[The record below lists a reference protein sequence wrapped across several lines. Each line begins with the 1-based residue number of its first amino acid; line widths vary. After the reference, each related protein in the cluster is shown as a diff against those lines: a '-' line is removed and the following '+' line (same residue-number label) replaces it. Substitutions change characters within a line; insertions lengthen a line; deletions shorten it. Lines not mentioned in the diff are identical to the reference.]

1 MAKGDKKDE
10 KKTSP
15 KAYLDNLGYA
25 MDLINSD
32 PSLQEWI
39 IRVRKYMKKND
50 NQVPTAYAL
59 KGLKEGIEW
68 FDKFNADQEDA
79 RMEQADPAR
88 KLDFERS
95 VQLKRDTIQASA
107 QVLGVTL
114 EEGFLDTLAL
124 DARLDNLTESEISE
138 RIRPFIVS
146 AVDEGAELSNR
157 AGEAERQ
164 LLQWSEAN
172 GLSLTGSS
180 ISSYVADIA
189 QGKID
194 LDDVKSSLRD
204 TYMIGT
210 YPAWK
215 DQIGVGQDIADIAAP
230 YKQHMANLLEID
242 TNSINLTDETLLKG
256 LQGVDAN
263 GKPSFV
269 PLYDFDKMI
278 RKDPRWDK
286 TENALKTYTD
296 AGANILQMFGLR

>member
-15 KAYLDNLGYA
+15 KEYLNNLGYA

-59 KGLKEGIEW
+59 KGLKEGIKW
-68 FDKFNADQEDA
+68 FDDFDAYQEQA
-79 RMEQADPAR
+79 RMEQADPVR
-88 KLDFERS
+88 KLDFERN
-95 VQLKRDTIQASA
+95 LKLKSDEIRAAA
-107 QVLGVTL
+107 QSQGVTL
-114 EEGFLDTLAL
+114 EDDFVNTLAL
-124 DARLDNLTESEISE
+124 DVRLNNLSQFEINE
-138 RIRPFIVS
+138 RIRPFIVA
-146 AVDEGAELSNR
+146 AVDEGAELSNV
-157 AGEAERQ
+157 AGEAERE

-189 QGKID
+189 QGKIN
-194 LDDVKSSLRD
+194 LDDVKSVLRD
-204 TYMIGT
+204 TYMAGS

-230 YKQHMANLLEID
+230 YKQHMANLLELD
-242 TNSINLTDETLLKG
+242 VNTINLTDETLLKG

-263 GKPSFV
+263 GKPSV
-269 PLYDFDKMI
+269 IPLYDFDRMI

-296 AGANILQMFGLR
+296 AGNNILTMFGLR

>member
-39 IRVRKYMKKND
+39 IRVRKYMKEND

-59 KGLKEGIEW
+59 KGLKKGIKW
-68 FDKFNADQEDA
+68 FDDFDAYQEQA

-95 VQLKRDTIQASA
+95 LKLKRDDIKAAA
-107 QVLGVTL
+107 QSQGVTL
-114 EEGFLDTLAL
+114 EDDFVNTLAL
-124 DARLDNLTESEISE
+124 DVRLNNLSQSEINE

-146 AVDEGAELSNR
+146 AVDEGAELSNV
-157 AGEAERQ
+157 AGEAERE

-189 QGKID
+189 QGKIK
-194 LDDVKSSLRD
+194 LDDVKSVLRD
-204 TYMIGT
+204 TYMAGS

-230 YKQHMANLLEID
+230 YKQHMANLLELD
-242 TNSINLTDETLLKG
+242 VNTINLTDETLLKG

-263 GKPSFV
+263 GKPSV
-269 PLYDFDKMI
+269 IPLYDFDRMI